1 MAASGKKG
9 GSGGSGG
16 SGGRNLKTRVK
27 TARRRTASSSRWL
40 QRQLNDPYVHA
51 ARREGYRS
59 RAAFKLIGLD
69 DRFKL
74 LGRGKRV
81 LDLGAA
87 PGGWS
92 QVVAERTGAAEDDGD
107 GRVLAVDLI
116 DMEPIPGVRFL
127 KLDFTEE
134 GADEAVMAALGGP
147 VDVVLSDMAAPAT
160 GHRATDHL
168 RIVYLCELA
177 LDLAERVLKP
187 GGAFVAKVLM
197 GGTEAELLQRMKRAF
212 RSVKHA
218 KPDASRKDSAE
229 SYVVAT
235 GFRGGRAQEPSA
247 K

>member
-9 GSGGSGG
+9 GAGG
-16 SGGRNLKTRVK
+16 SGGRHLKTRVK
-27 TARRRTASSSRWL
+27 TARRRTTSSSRWL

-51 ARREGYRS
+51 AKREGYRS
-59 RAAFKLIGLD
+59 RAAFKLIELD
-69 DRFKL
+69 DRFHL
-74 LGRGKRV
+74 LARGKRV
-81 LDLGAA
+81 VDLGAA

-92 QVVAERTGAAEDDGD
+92 QVVAERTGAAKRADDDAD
-107 GRVLAVDLI
+107 GRALAVDLI

-134 GADEAVMAALGGP
+134 GADDAVMAALGGP
-147 VDVVLSDMAAPAT
+147 VDLVLSDMAAPAT
-160 GHRATDHL
+160 GHRPTDHL

-197 GGTEAELLQRMKRAF
+197 GGTEADLLKRMKRHF

-235 GFRGGRAQEPSA
+235 GFRGPDMQEPSE